1 MWLLRGCSLLLNV
14 FSLDEVHIDSRNT
27 LGLSV
32 VSERLLVMVY
42 VTLSVLYVTE
52 DTSAEVLC

>member
-27 LGLSV
+27 LGLPV

>member
-32 VSERLLVMVY
+32 VYERLLVMTY